1 VARALTLN
9 GATTADQPA
18 GTVVTDGPSSAVNCA
33 ISTFPATT
41 PAGRGMLTVVTA
53 AVLTD
58 VDDAPAVTVPVPPVG
73 GAVTVI
79 VRVAVEPAPPA
90 LDAVSVT
97 VCVPAANV
105 CDGDCTVDVPP
116 SPKFHAHDVG
126 DCVEVSANDT
136 VNGAVPDSGD
146 AVNDDTG
153 TDGPGGGCSPPAAGR
168 SARNQPAEITPVL
181 KVQVAF
187 PVGPA
192 VGRACRAVS
201 DTWAAVPSQL
211 SVQAA
216 GGVTVA
222 AAEFIPTPPTSIVPV
237 LVVVTPGTVRPA
249 EFAPRFDAVEAA
261 VSNGVAVSTPANAVI
276 PAFHFTAVDSPQ
288 A

>member
-1 VARALTLN
+1 
-9 GATTADQPA
+9 
-18 GTVVTDGPSSAVNCA
+18 
-33 ISTFPATT
+33 
-41 PAGRGMLTVVTA
+41 
-53 AVLTD
+53 
-58 VDDAPAVTVPVPPVG
+58 
-73 GAVTVI
+73 VTVI

-181 KVQVAF
+181 KFQVAF

>member
-1 VARALTLN
+1 MV
-9 GATTADQPA
+9 
-18 GTVVTDGPSSAVNCA
+18 
-33 ISTFPATT
+33 
-41 PAGRGMLTVVTA
+41 TVVTA
-53 AVLTD
+53 AVLTA

-79 VRVAVEPAPPA
+79 VRVAVEPAPAA

-105 CDGDCTVDVPP
+105 CDGFCTVDVPP

-126 DCVEVSANDT
+126 DCVEVSVNAT
-136 VNGAVPDSGD
+136 TNGAAPDSGD

-181 KVQVAF
+181 KFQVAF

-192 VGRACRAVS
+192 VGRACRADS
-201 DTWAAVPSQL
+201 DTWAAVPSQF
-211 SVQAA
+211 SVQVA

-222 AAEFIPTPPTSIVPV
+222 AEEFIPTPPTSIAPV
-237 LVVVTPGTVRPA
+237 LVVVTPGTVRLA
-249 EFAPRFDAVEAA
+249 ELAPRFDAVEAA